1 MLLASLLNPKTILHL
16 PKAESK
22 EKLYR
27 DMVDLICRKHQMPI
41 CGDDLYE
48 MVMERETQMP
58 TAYRTG
64 IAIPHIRV
72 EGFKD
77 TVLSMAFL
85 EEPLDYN
92 GTPIAWVCLVF
103 SDKSSSN
110 LYLNLVAALLKIS
123 KDEDMM
129 KALHE
134 AHGGAQTVHIIKKE
148 EIRIKQDIT
157 ISDIMITDVVTI
169 KPDDLLSQL
178 SEALGKHSHSCLPVV
193 DESGK
198 FLGEASILNLLKVGV
213 PEYLMMLDNL
223 SFLRA
228 YEPLEKLFEMED
240 KLTVGEIMDKDCIT
254 LRPDASIPEA
264 VFEMIQRGKRFFS
277 VVDSDGKLAGVVT
290 AMDVMMQIFMGVIK

>member
-22 EKLYR
+22 ESLYR
-27 DMVDLICRKHQMPI
+27 EMVDLICKKHQLST
-41 CGDDLYE
+41 CGDELYK

-58 TAYRTG
+58 TAYKTG

-85 EEPLDYN
+85 EEPLDYS
-92 GTPIAWVCLVF
+92 GTPINWVCLVF

-123 KDEDMM
+123 KDQEMM
-129 KALHE
+129 QALLE

-157 ISDIMITDVVTI
+157 VADIMVTDIVSA
-169 KPDDLLSQL
+169 KPGDLLSHF
-178 SEALGKHSHSCLPVV
+178 SETLGKYSHSCLPVV

-213 PEYLMMLDNL
+213 PDYLMMLDNL

-240 KLTVGEIMDKDCIT
+240 KITVGEIMDQDCPT
-254 LRPDASIPEA
+254 LRPDASIPEV
-264 VFEMIQRGKRFFS
+264 VFEMIQGPKRFFS
-277 VVDSDGKLAGVVT
+277 VVDKDGILVGVVT
-290 AMDVMMQIFMGVIK
+290 AMDIMMQIFMGVVK